1 MHDIKDVCESQFPN
15 KWKMNERSEFEKC
28 TRVVGWRH
36 RHSPWSSLMQIWQM
50 TWNCYIQVDAWV
62 VVSYYEELSKVWM
75 LVAPHSSRYWNR
87 LLCSPSS
94 RPGGRE
100 LSCKLGNYFGLRK
113 LGSGQQLR
121 EIDIGQ
127 IPYLVIMV
135 VSFWVLSPSQLCKK
149 FATWFSNGN
158 IQEGQVMCPEWCGWV
173 GWALGLGFEDITGVM
188 VGSGVGCSSGV
199 GSCTGADASFSIM
212 GVDGLILPSLG
223 VPLSRDTPSLGV
235 EVIIRSSSCSSIFS

>member
-36 RHSPWSSLMQIWQM
+36 RQSPWSSLMQIWQM

-100 LSCKLGNYFGLRK
+100 LSCRLGNYFGLRK
-113 LGSGQQLR
+113 LGSRQQLR

-135 VSFWVLSPSQLCKK
+135 VSFWVLSPSQFCKK

-158 IQEGQVMCPEWCGWV
+158 ISFILQYLSHTIYLNIHQDYSTFFDQKKWP
-173 GWALGLGFEDITGVM
+173 T
-188 VGSGVGCSSGV
+188 
-199 GSCTGADASFSIM
+199 ADCRSQFNPSFAKN
-212 GVDGLILPSLG
+212 VTKCHT
-223 VPLSRDTPSLGV
+223 VARPLKTRLVTL
-235 EVIIRSSSCSSIFS
+235 